1 MKNKKTIIFAILI
14 FILLFLLYIYIN
26 SKSHKKGILFTDM
39 SSLMMGKEY
48 TLTFIVKEQL
58 DEKDIY
64 FFVNNELKNDITD
77 FRLREDGTISFHYT
91 FIPQEKEYTFTLKN
105 QRKTVDEV
113 EILCFPQ
120 ITEKEYENSFEY
132 ISEIN
137 EKTGIQS
144 IIDYIEKLKNRGV
157 VLRYYI
163 EKNSVVAQLSTGIWY
178 IYTEP
183 IEGTEQGSKEIG
195 VITCQPYQI
204 KGELETSVFDN
215 IAENLEDNFDNIK
228 CVGNYDNEEINLG
241 VIEQFSK
248 NQIILW
254 NGHGE
259 YLEEF
264 GSFLFTKENYEELM
278 SKLLPGEEIEGA
290 LMISGFQNGE
300 VMIAI
305 NHKYITNHMNNI
317 SDSFVYLGAC
327 KSMQDDRLA
336 NAFMEKGAAG
346 VVGFDNTVQAI
357 YDRKFAEG
365 IFSYLTKLNQKSGK
379 YFTLKE
385 AFEKTNDVLG
395 INEFSYIDSVE
406 SDNVVKTITT
416 SARLLGGE
424 DYRICEITLD
434 DLPITDAI
442 DNSEEMEEELLR
454 DLPDGKYVTI
464 HVKQDT
470 DKEYL
475 REIAIPKNHGTE
487 YKDGK
492 IRISGDIAVYYEETD
507 SWETPLESKEY
518 ELPVADN
525 CDSYVQLEDAT
536 VPVDM
541 ELLNDMP
548 EGYGFVF
555 TVTDGVVNELRH
567 FGQ

>member
-1 MKNKKTIIFAILI
+1 
-14 FILLFLLYIYIN
+14 
-26 SKSHKKGILFTDM
+26 
-39 SSLMMGKEY
+39 
-48 TLTFIVKEQL
+48 
-58 DEKDIY
+58 
-64 FFVNNELKNDITD
+64 
-77 FRLREDGTISFHYT
+77 
-91 FIPQEKEYTFTLKN
+91 
-105 QRKTVDEV
+105 
-113 EILCFPQ
+113 
-120 ITEKEYENSFEY
+120 
-132 ISEIN
+132 
-137 EKTGIQS
+137 
-144 IIDYIEKLKNRGV
+144 
-157 VLRYYI
+157 
-163 EKNSVVAQLSTGIWY
+163 
-178 IYTEP
+178 
-183 IEGTEQGSKEIG
+183 
-195 VITCQPYQI
+195 
-204 KGELETSVFDN
+204 
-215 IAENLEDNFDNIK
+215 
-228 CVGNYDNEEINLG
+228 
-241 VIEQFSK
+241 
-248 NQIILW
+248 
-254 NGHGE
+254 
-259 YLEEF
+259 
-264 GSFLFTKENYEELM
+264 
-278 SKLLPGEEIEGA
+278 
-290 LMISGFQNGE
+290 MISGFQNGE